1 MKEKIDFYSDNQKNN
16 YAVCIGLNPAKAE
29 INLDETNK
37 RLVRL
42 LKKEYCGYYLFNI
55 YPEITDNAT
64 QINLEDKENIN
75 FISKLKDILK
85 EQIYKDLDVVL
96 FFGRTL
102 IIPNEFVELIR
113 QRLNKKKKV
122 CLTSHTANIVE
133 KLAKFHIEFEGIH
146 PFIDGNGRMGRLLVN
161 MELMKAGYPPIDI
174 KFTDRMRYYEAFDAY
189 HVRGELSAMTKLFAE
204 YLNAR
209 LDEYLKILG

>member
-1 MKEKIDFYSDNQKNN
+1 MCKTKWHIISYGKGEGYKGDFVTRKLWVDNEEKPKYKLKEKIDFYSDNPKNN

-113 QRLNKKKKV
+113 QWLNKKKKV
-122 CLTSHTANIVE
+122 YLTSHNGEFTHPGANAKIE
-133 KLAKFHIEFEGIH
+133 KIELKLEYFRENTSI
-146 PFIDGNGRMGRLLVN
+146 R
-161 MELMKAGYPPIDI
+161 I
-174 KFTDRMRYYEAFDAY
+174 K
-189 HVRGELSAMTKLFAE
+189 K
-204 YLNAR
+204 
-209 LDEYLKILG
+209 

>member
-1 MKEKIDFYSDNQKNN
+1 MSKNKWKTLEFSSSQVSKSCHVSRNLWVDNKTTPKYKYLEKVSFNGANDKK
-16 YAVCIGLNPAKAE
+16 YAICIGLNPAKAE

-64 QINLEDKENIN
+64 QINLEDKENIS
-75 FISKLKDILK
+75 FVSELKDILK
-85 EQIYKDLDVVL
+85 EEIYKDLDVIL

-113 QRLNKKKKV
+113 QWIDDKKKIY
-122 CLTSHTANIVE
+122 LTSHNGEFMHPGAN
-133 KLAKFHIEFEGIH
+133 ASIELQEF
-146 PFIDGNGRMGRLLVN
+146 
-161 MELMKAGYPPIDI
+161 K
-174 KFTDRMRYYEAFDAY
+174 K
-189 HVRGELSAMTKLFAE
+189 E
-204 YLNAR
+204 YLQKETVIRIKKRERAWQ
-209 LDEYLKILG
+209 K